1 MVSCP
6 GHEVTGIP
14 SGPGIVVIEMMRDV
28 CKIISVHRALAGL
41 MGITIRKRGQI
52 AHLHFQNISDEYK
65 VLCAYF
71 GNLNFYPNPITH
83 PSHREFGKGSRLS
96 HR

>member
-28 CKIISVHRALAGL
+28 CKIISVHRALAAWRASWEL
-41 MGITIRKRGQI
+41 LSENEDRLHIYTFKISWMNTKFY
-52 AHLHFQNISDEYK
+52 AHISE
-65 VLCAYF
+65 
-71 GNLNFYPNPITH
+71 I
-83 PSHREFGKGSRLS
+83 
-96 HR
+96 

>member
-6 GHEVTGIP
+6 GHEVTGGRQMLGIP

-41 MGITIRKRGQI
+41 MGIISENEDRLHIYTFKISRMNTKFY
-52 AHLHFQNISDEYK
+52 AHISE
-65 VLCAYF
+65 
-71 GNLNFYPNPITH
+71 I
-83 PSHREFGKGSRLS
+83 
-96 HR
+96 